1 MKRLIVFLIPFC
13 IVLTLDGVGFG
24 DRVNLTELKKKEEER
39 RKKVKKSQYKL
50 TNGNLNS
57 IKVPQKKY
65 AFVQMYT
72 PTGSLAQE
80 EDKVDAAPPDAK
92 KKEDPQKS
100 REYWTDLTAKLED
113 EIAELGPAIE
123 RDQIEL
129 NGLVARHLSMD
140 LPLQKTALKDQI
152 DQKAGEI
159 ARKKSR
165 LTDLQREL
173 NRLPER
179 ARKAGVPSGWVR

>member
-1 MKRLIVFLIPFC
+1 MPFC

-24 DRVNLTELKKKEEER
+24 DRVNLAEMKKKEEER
-39 RKKVKKSQYKL
+39 RKKTKKSEYRL

-57 IKVPQKKY
+57 IKVPPKKY

-72 PTGSLAQE
+72 PTGSQALE
-80 EDKVDAAPPDAK
+80 EQPEGVVPPSVP

-100 REYWTDLTAKLED
+100 RDYWAELKTRLED
-113 EIAELGPAIE
+113 EITELNETID

-129 NGLVARHLSMD
+129 NGLVQRHLSMD

-159 ARKKSR
+159 ARKRSR
-165 LTDLQREL
+165 VTDLQREM
-173 NRLPER
+173 NRLPEK
-179 ARKAGVPSGWVR
+179 ARKAGVPAGWVR